1 MLKTPICELL
11 GIEYPI
17 IQGGMVFLATAEL
30 VAAVSNAG
38 GSGVLSGNHQPDW
51 VREQIRLTR
60 RLTDKPFGINVT
72 LISPFV
78 KEIMEI
84 VLEERIPIVTTGGGD
99 PSVYIPE
106 LKAAGL
112 KVIPVV
118 STVAHAKRLEKLG
131 IDAVVAE
138 GMESGAH
145 IGELTTMALVPQVVD
160 SVEIPVIAAGGIAD
174 GRGLVAALAL
184 GAQAVQIG
192 TRFICAEE
200 CGAHPKFKQRIL
212 DSDDRATVVIRLAKG
227 RPMRCLGNERAQQ
240 FLAAERSGAS
250 KDGYPFE
257 EIYSGMVEGNVDN
270 GLMMAGQSVGL
281 IKEIKTAREII
292 DQIMA
297 EAEAIIDNFGQCEIH
312 GSLGDGRESCL
323 RPPRARLA
331 VGRYGARSLL

>member
-1 MLKTPICELL
+1 MRQLLLKPPICELL

-38 GSGVLSGNHQPDW
+38 GLGVLTSNHQPDW

-84 VLEERIPIVTTGGGD
+84 VLEERIPIVATGGGD
-99 PSVYIPE
+99 PSGYVPE

-112 KVIPVV
+112 KVMPVV
-118 STVAHAKRLEKLG
+118 SSVAHAKRLEKLG

-160 SVEIPVIAAGGIAD
+160 SVKIPVVAAGGIAD

-184 GAQAVQIG
+184 GAQAVQMG

-212 DSDDRATVVIRLAKG
+212 DSDDHATVVIRLSKG
-227 RPMRCLGNERAQQ
+227 RPMRCLGSERAQE
-240 FLAAERSGAS
+240 FLAAERGGAS
-250 KDGYPFE
+250 KEGYPFE
-257 EIYSGMVEGNVDN
+257 EIYLGMVEGEVNG
-270 GLMMAGQSVGL
+270 GLMMAGQSVSL
-281 IKEIKTAREII
+281 IKEVKTAKEII

-297 EAEAIIDNFGQCEIH
+297 EAEAIIGSFSQYETH
-312 GSLGDGRESCL
+312 GGL
-323 RPPRARLA
+323 P
-331 VGRYGARSLL
+331 

>member
-1 MLKTPICELL
+1 MRQLLLKPPICELL

-30 VAAVSNAG
+30 VAAVSNADG
-38 GSGVLSGNHQPDW
+38 LGVLTSNHQPDW

-99 PSVYIPE
+99 PSVYVPE

-112 KVIPVV
+112 KVMPVV
-118 STVAHAKRLEKLG
+118 SSVAHAKRLEKLG

-160 SVEIPVIAAGGIAD
+160 SVKIPVVAAGGIAD

-184 GAQAVQIG
+184 GAQAVQMG

-200 CGAHPKFKQRIL
+200 CAAHSKFKQRIL
-212 DSDDRATVVIRLAKG
+212 DSDDRATVVIRLSKG
-227 RPMRCLGNERAQQ
+227 RPMRCLGSERAQE
-240 FLAAERSGAS
+240 FLAAERGGAS
-250 KDGYPFE
+250 KEGYPFE
-257 EIYSGMVEGNVDN
+257 EIYLGMVEGEVNG

-281 IKEIKTAREII
+281 VKEVKTAKEIIE
-292 DQIMA
+292 QIMA
-297 EAEAIIDNFGQCEIH
+297 EAEVIIGNFSQYETH
-312 GSLGDGRESCL
+312 GGL
-323 RPPRARLA
+323 
-331 VGRYGARSLL
+331 

>member
-1 MLKTPICELL
+1 MKHLLLKPPICELL

-17 IQGGMVFLATAEL
+17 IQGGMVFLSTAEL
-30 VAAVSNAG
+30 VAAVSDAG
-38 GSGVLSGNHQPDW
+38 GLGVLTSNHQPDW

-99 PSVYIPE
+99 PSVYVPE

-112 KVIPVV
+112 KVMPVV
-118 STVAHAKRLEKLG
+118 SSVAHATRLEKLG

-160 SVEIPVIAAGGIAD
+160 SVKIPVVAAGGIAD

-184 GAQAVQIG
+184 GAQAVQMG

-200 CGAHPKFKQRIL
+200 CGAHPKFKQRLL
-212 DSDDRATVVIRLAKG
+212 DSDNRTTVVVRLSKG
-227 RPMRCLGNERAQQ
+227 RPMRCLRNEKTEE

-250 KDGYPFE
+250 KEGYPFE
-257 EIYSGMVEGNVDN
+257 EIYLGMVEGEVNG

-281 IKEIKTAREII
+281 IKETKTAKEII

-297 EAEAIIDNFGQCEIH
+297 EAEAIIGSFGQYETH
-312 GSLGDGRESCL
+312 GGL
-323 RPPRARLA
+323 P
-331 VGRYGARSLL
+331 

>member
-38 GSGVLSGNHQPDW
+38 GLGVLTSNNMPEP
-51 VREQIRLTR
+51 VKEQISLTR
-60 RLTDKPFGINVT
+60 SLTDRPFGINIT

-84 VLEERIPIVTTGGGD
+84 VLQERVPIVTTGGGD
-99 PSVYIPE
+99 PSIYIPE

-112 KVIPVV
+112 KVMPVV
-118 STVAHAKRLEKLG
+118 SNVTHAKRLERLG
-131 IDAVVAE
+131 VDAVVAE

-160 SVEIPVIAAGGIAD
+160 SVGIPVVAAGGIAD

-200 CGAHPKFKQRIL
+200 CAAHPEFKQRIL
-212 DSDDRATVVIRLAKG
+212 DSDDRATVVIRLSTG
-227 RPMRCLGNERAQQ
+227 RPMRCLGNDTAQE
-240 FLAAERSGAS
+240 FLDRERSGS
-250 KDGYPFE
+250 LKEGYPIGE
-257 EIYSGMVEGNVDN
+257 LYSGMVEGDLND

-281 IKEIKTAREII
+281 IKEVKTAKDII
-292 DQIMA
+292 GQVMA
-297 EAEAIIDNFGQCEIH
+297 EAEATIGKFGQHEIR
-312 GSLGDGRESCL
+312 GGFL
-323 RPPRARLA
+323 
-331 VGRYGARSLL
+331 

>member
-1 MLKTPICELL
+1 MKPPICELL

-38 GSGVLSGNHQPDW
+38 GLGVLTSNHQPDW

-84 VLEERIPIVTTGGGD
+84 VLEERIPIVATGGGD
-99 PSVYIPE
+99 PSGYVPE

-112 KVIPVV
+112 KVMPVV
-118 STVAHAKRLEKLG
+118 SSVAHAKRLEKLG

-160 SVEIPVIAAGGIAD
+160 SVKIPVVAAGGIAD

-184 GAQAVQIG
+184 GAQAVQMG

-212 DSDDRATVVIRLAKG
+212 DSDDHATVVIRLSKG
-227 RPMRCLGNERAQQ
+227 RPMRCLGSERAQE
-240 FLAAERSGAS
+240 FLAAERGGAS
-250 KDGYPFE
+250 KEGYPFE
-257 EIYSGMVEGNVDN
+257 EIYLGMVEGEVNG
-270 GLMMAGQSVGL
+270 GLMMAGQSVSL
-281 IKEIKTAREII
+281 IKEVKTAKEII

-297 EAEAIIDNFGQCEIH
+297 EAEAIIGNFGQYETH
-312 GSLGDGRESCL
+312 EGL
-323 RPPRARLA
+323 P
-331 VGRYGARSLL
+331 

>member
-1 MLKTPICELL
+1 MRQFSLKPPICGLL

-38 GSGVLSGNHQPDW
+38 GLGVLSGNHEPDW
-51 VREQIRLTR
+51 IREQIRLTR
-60 RLTDKPFGINVT
+60 RLTDKPFGINVA

-112 KVIPVV
+112 KVMPVV
-118 STVAHAKRLEKLG
+118 STVTHAKRLEKLG

-145 IGELTTMALVPQVVD
+145 IGELTTMALVPQIVD
-160 SVEIPVIAAGGIAD
+160 SVEIPVVAAGGIAD

-184 GAQAVQIG
+184 GAQAVQMG

-212 DSDDRATVVIRLAKG
+212 DSDDRSTVVIRLAKG

-240 FLAAERSGAS
+240 FLAAERSGDP
-250 KDGYPFE
+250 KEGYPFE
-257 EIYSGMVEGNVDN
+257 EIYSGMVEGNVDD
-270 GLMMAGQSVGL
+270 GLMMAGQSAGL
-281 IKEIKTAREII
+281 IKEVKKAREII
-292 DQIMA
+292 DRIMT
-297 EAEAIIDNFGQCEIH
+297 EAEAIIGNFSQYEIQ
-312 GSLGDGRESCL
+312 GDL
-323 RPPRARLA
+323 R
-331 VGRYGARSLL
+331 

>member
-1 MLKTPICELL
+1 
-11 GIEYPI
+11 
-17 IQGGMVFLATAEL
+17 MVFLSTAEL

-38 GSGVLSGNHQPDW
+38 GLGVLTSNHQPDW
-51 VREQIRLTR
+51 VRAQISLTR

-84 VLEERIPIVTTGGGD
+84 ILEERVPIVVTGGGN
-99 PSVYIPE
+99 PGVYVPE

-112 KVIPVV
+112 KVMPVV
-118 STVAHAKRLEKLG
+118 SSVTHAKRLERLG
-131 IDAVVAE
+131 VDAVVAE

-145 IGELTTMALVPQVVD
+145 IGESTTMALVPQVVD
-160 SVEIPVIAAGGIAD
+160 SVEIPVVAAGGIAD

-184 GAQAVQIG
+184 GAQAVQMG

-212 DSDDRATVVIRLAKG
+212 DSDDRATVVIRLSKG
-227 RPMRCLGNERAQQ
+227 RPMRCLGNERTKE

-250 KDGYPFE
+250 KEGYPFE
-257 EIYSGMVEGNVDN
+257 EIYLGMVEGEVNG

-281 IKEIKTAREII
+281 IKEVKTAREII
-292 DQIMA
+292 EHVMA
-297 EAEAIIDNFGQCEIH
+297 EAEGIISEF
-312 GSLGDGRESCL
+312 S
-323 RPPRARLA
+323 
-331 VGRYGARSLL
+331 RYEMF

>member
-38 GSGVLSGNHQPDW
+38 GLGVLSGNHQPDW

-160 SVEIPVIAAGGIAD
+160 SVEIPVVAAGGIAD

-240 FLAAERSGAS
+240 FLAAERSGDPE
-250 KDGYPFE
+250 DGYPFE

-281 IKEIKTAREII
+281 IKEIKTAKEII

-297 EAEAIIDNFGQCEIH
+297 EAEAIIGNFSQCEIR
-312 GSLGDGRESCL
+312 GSLREWKGKLLTSSQ
-323 RPPRARLA
+323 
-331 VGRYGARSLL
+331 GKARSG

>member
-1 MLKTPICELL
+1 VRQLLLKPPICELL

-38 GSGVLSGNHQPDW
+38 GLGVLTSNHQPDW

-84 VLEERIPIVTTGGGD
+84 VLEERIPIVATGGGD
-99 PSVYIPE
+99 PSGYVPE

-112 KVIPVV
+112 KVMPVV
-118 STVAHAKRLEKLG
+118 SSVAHAKRLEKLG

-160 SVEIPVIAAGGIAD
+160 SVKIPVVAAGGIAD

-184 GAQAVQIG
+184 GAQAVQMG

-212 DSDDRATVVIRLAKG
+212 DSDDHATVVIRLSKG
-227 RPMRCLGNERAQQ
+227 RPMRCLGSERAQE
-240 FLAAERSGAS
+240 FLAAERGGAS
-250 KDGYPFE
+250 KEGYPFE
-257 EIYSGMVEGNVDN
+257 EIYLGMVEGEVNG
-270 GLMMAGQSVGL
+270 GLMMAGQSVSL
-281 IKEIKTAREII
+281 IKEVKTAKEII

-297 EAEAIIDNFGQCEIH
+297 EAEAIIGNFGQYETH
-312 GSLGDGRESCL
+312 EGL
-323 RPPRARLA
+323 P
-331 VGRYGARSLL
+331 

>member
-1 MLKTPICELL
+1 VKQLFLKTPICELL

-17 IQGGMVFLATAEL
+17 IQGGMVFLSTAEL

-38 GSGVLSGNHQPDW
+38 GLGVLTSNHQPDW

-60 RLTDKPFGINVT
+60 RLTDKLFGINVT

-99 PSVYIPE
+99 PSVYVPE

-112 KVIPVV
+112 KVMPVV
-118 STVAHAKRLEKLG
+118 SSVAHATRLEKLG

-160 SVEIPVIAAGGIAD
+160 SVKIPVVAAGGIAD

-184 GAQAVQIG
+184 GAQAVQMG

-200 CGAHPKFKQRIL
+200 CGAHPKFKQRLL
-212 DSDDRATVVIRLAKG
+212 DSDNRTTVVVRLSKG
-227 RPMRCLGNERAQQ
+227 RPMRCLRNEKAEE

-250 KDGYPFE
+250 KEGYPFE
-257 EIYSGMVEGNVDN
+257 EIYLGMVEGEVNG

-281 IKEIKTAREII
+281 IKETKTAKEII

-297 EAEAIIDNFGQCEIH
+297 EAEAIIGSFGQYETH
-312 GSLGDGRESCL
+312 GGL
-323 RPPRARLA
+323 P
-331 VGRYGARSLL
+331 